1 MITTAREE
9 QYLAKF
15 AGEDVPIPEPKTRA
29 EMYLAKMAGMD
40 VDPPAPITREEQI
53 LSAIAEN
60 GGGGG
65 GGSSDFSTATV
76 TISNATR
83 HSINTAI
90 PYIDS
95 YNNDIEALIYIDID
109 AIVEHTIPLY
119 KGRATMYFEL
129 NTESIALTGDLTDEG
144 DGCIIV
150 TGDGTITISR
160 MTS

>member
-60 GGGGG
+60 GGGG
-65 GGSSDFSTATV
+65 SSDFSTANV
-76 TISNATR
+76 TINNAGDGLLIAFTDGETTI
-83 HSINTAI
+83 SGMFNSGTISAI
-90 PYIDS
+90 
-95 YNNDIEALIYIDID
+95 
-109 AIVEHTIPLY
+109 LY
-119 KGRATMYFEL
+119 KGAASAEVYDESQNITINSGAATYPEPDNHKFVL
-129 NTESIALTGDLTDEG
+129 ITGD
-144 DGCIIV
+144 C
-150 TGDGTITISR
+150 TITIS
-160 MTS
+160 